1 MDFNSETRARDVRA
15 ACAYMGGEL
24 VDNICKRE
32 GMSKETLYRI
42 LRVNNIELRRNDV
55 NNHFRNMIFDKVLLE
70 KKKFH
75 EVSAETGIP
84 LDIIQGYAME
94 EIRRSQE
101 RESRRKKVT
110 GGVSKPVNR
119 TEVKEEVS
127 QTRKEKALGKDGL
140 IGLLPSSSNQGL
152 NISQTLEERSKRESA
167 ESADDETKDDKL
179 VGMFNDVW
187 TEDEALKLSLLRELL
202 RHAATVTTLPD
213 YSKDGLL
220 VPDLLLPV
228 DIVIMKDIT
237 ERSVSGEDVK
247 SIAALHRTDVSL
259 VVDLLNGG
267 MSRDTFRDR
276 FIKSL
281 VNRGLIQL

>member
-1 MDFNSETRARDVRA
+1 MDLNSETRARDVRA
-15 ACAYMGGEL
+15 ACAYMSGEL
-24 VDNICKRE
+24 VDNISKRE
-32 GMSKETLYRI
+32 GMSKETLYRF
-42 LRVNNIELRRNDV
+42 LRTNNIEYRRNDV
-55 NNHFRNMIFDKVLLE
+55 NKHFRNKIFSAVLHE
-70 KKKFH
+70 KKTLDQISR
-75 EVSAETGIP
+75 ELGIP
-84 LDIIQGYAME
+84 LDIIKAYAMTE
-94 EIRRSQE
+94 LQRSQE
-101 RESRRKKVT
+101 REARKKKVNGGSVRPATRQVEPEAVT
-110 GGVSKPVNR
+110 PV
-119 TEVKEEVS
+119 
-127 QTRKEKALGKDGL
+127 RKEKPLGKDGL

-167 ESADDETKDDKL
+167 ESADDEKQDDKL

-187 TEDEALKLSLLRELL
+187 TEEEALKLSLLRELL

-267 MSRDTFRDR
+267 LSRDAFRDR